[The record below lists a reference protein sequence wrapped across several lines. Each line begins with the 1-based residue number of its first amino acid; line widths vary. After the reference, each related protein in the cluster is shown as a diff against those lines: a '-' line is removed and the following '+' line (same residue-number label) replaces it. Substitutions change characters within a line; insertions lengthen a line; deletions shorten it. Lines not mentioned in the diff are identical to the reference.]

1 MQLSLFD
8 NNQQQENSGDPLP
21 LLVAA
26 KWGFP
31 LAHHIQ
37 GEEYWYCVQDW
48 LAGICQCNS
57 KEAGN
62 IWRKIKHDGQCVIS
76 SNALDYIASD
86 GKTYQATHTNDKG
99 LYLIAGHLRVTKK
112 RPALKQIKEYLAAL
126 GVLFDAERLN
136 PELAAQRVIGR
147 YEARGKSP
155 AWIETRINGIATRK
169 MLTAAIMDCVSGA
182 SDHTIAVTTDQTYVK
197 LLQYTAKQLREL
209 LGLKPRE
216 NPRDWM
222 GYLALSYLSIT
233 EGIISDKLRNLG
245 EDDMVSLELA
255 TEVINHVAGFVRAQ
269 YEATQQMLGI
279 DLITESPLLDTG
291 G

>member
-1 MQLSLFD
+1 MQQLSLFG
-8 NNQQQENSGDPLP
+8 NQQDHSGDPLP

-37 GEEYWYCVQDW
+37 GEEYFYCVQDW
-48 LAGICQCNS
+48 IAGICQCGIPEATQSLHNLERNGQLVFS
-57 KEAGN
+57 KQELPYLATN
-62 IWRKIKHDGQCVIS
+62 
-76 SNALDYIASD
+76 
-86 GKTYQATHTNDKG
+86 GKTYQIAHTNDKG

-279 DLITESPLLDTG
+279 DLITERPLLVTG